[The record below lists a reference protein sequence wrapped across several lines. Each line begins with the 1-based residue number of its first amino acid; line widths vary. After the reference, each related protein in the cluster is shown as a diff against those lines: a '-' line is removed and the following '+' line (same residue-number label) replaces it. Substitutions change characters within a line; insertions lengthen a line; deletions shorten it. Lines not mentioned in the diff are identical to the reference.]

1 MCVRKAVL
9 KQGVSLPEAITDL
22 FWAQICEIAASRR
35 NTIQW
40 HQSPAL
46 SQGTK
51 ASPVVHVLHLYVGRR
66 PVNESMSMLIL
77 VQRVVR
83 PR

>member
-1 MCVRKAVL
+1 MCVRKAFSNKVFPSL
-9 KQGVSLPEAITDL
+9 KQSQIYFELRSVRSLLHGETPSSLAD
-22 FWAQICEIAASRR
+22 S
-35 NTIQW
+35 
-40 HQSPAL
+40 AL

-51 ASPVVHVLHLYVGRR
+51 ASPVIHVLHLYVGRR